1 MPQIVAIWLPM
12 LKHLLIR
19 FLILELLW
27 ESQILIQIIAML
39 DLGKALIIQEQKAR
53 TVLLNI

>member
-1 MPQIVAIWLPM
+1 MPQIVTIWLPM

-39 DLGKALIIQEQKAR
+39 DLGKALIIQEQKAT
-53 TVLLNI
+53 TVSLNI